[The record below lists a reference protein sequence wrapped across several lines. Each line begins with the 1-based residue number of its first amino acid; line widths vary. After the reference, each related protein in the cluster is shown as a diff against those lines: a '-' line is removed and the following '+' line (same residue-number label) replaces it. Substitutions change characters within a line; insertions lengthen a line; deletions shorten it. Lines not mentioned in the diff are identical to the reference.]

1 MKRVIAMTML
11 ITNLLVGHALA
22 GYDPEFG
29 DAYTTLPAM
38 SVLNPL
44 EGSLMITSEFS
55 LIGRTHPVFG
65 SVRPHKGTDLGASEG
80 DNIYASLAGTVTY
93 SGWAEGYGNVV
104 YILSR
109 VGGYSVETRYAHC
122 SALLVSENTQ
132 VAAGTI
138 IAKVGSTGWATG
150 PHLHF
155 EIRINGE
162 PINPRRY
169 LQGLP
174 PSSGTGYG
182 TLPESIKNTF
192 DAAYD
197 FGKPLREVIEK
208 IGEQCQDALKNLVG
222 VGKWLLIVLITID
235 LVISAS
241 IYAINPKTRVNFFQ
255 QIAFKVFFYV
265 MLIYFLLNWSDG
277 VANLAKEMF
286 TGFGGLMMGASGKE
300 AMEAISDP
308 MDIVSKGVHII
319 APIYNELFKIHG
331 VMDLMS
337 KITLWLPSLFF
348 AVILTVCFF
357 SIALQITLA
366 YLEFYIGMVT
376 SFATFFLSGL
386 KQTREFA
393 ANGINGIFAVS
404 VKLMFFCMF
413 SLMMQMMLKNIVV
426 DDFYTIS
433 EQSVAVEN
441 SAGDSSGGA
450 ITSIDQLMAHIREV
464 ESSNR
469 YYVDNGLGYFGA
481 YQIDYANYDNWT
493 NWTNDYVAN
502 GGVLES
508 SPVTAEEPH
517 GPAWT
522 PNNQDNIARYT
533 LTGYYKKYGS
543 YEMAARCWNQG
554 EGGRNNSDADI
565 YWAKV
570 SGVNPTTGT
579 FTAPKV
585 TINMILLFKIT
596 FVAMMF
602 AYMGSRVSKLV
613 VKELSGGGFR
623 FTEEGA

>member
-1 MKRVIAMTML
+1 MKRVIIIMILM
-11 ITNLLVGHALA
+11 INLLVGHALA
-22 GYDPEFG
+22 AYDPEYG
-29 DAYTTLPAM
+29 DAYSTLPVM
-38 SVLNPL
+38 TVLNPL
-44 EGSLMITSEFS
+44 DGTLMITSEFS

-80 DNIYASLAGTVTY
+80 ANIYASLAGTVTY
-93 SGWAEGYGNVV
+93 AGWAEGYGNVV
-104 YILSR
+104 YVLSR
-109 VGGYSVETRYAHC
+109 VNGYNVETRYAHC
-122 SALLVSENTQ
+122 SALLVSSNTKIS
-132 VAAGTI
+132 AGTI
-138 IAKVGSTGWATG
+138 IAKVGQTGWATG

-169 LQGLP
+169 LKGLP

-182 TLPESIKNTF
+182 TLPDSIKNTF

-208 IGEQCQDALKNLVG
+208 VGEQCQTALKTLLGILN
-222 VGKWLLIVLITID
+222 WLLIVLIIID
-235 LVISAS
+235 MAIGATFFTVNGKNGDGFVEYILYKVIF
-241 IYAINPKTRVNFFQ
+241 NVL
-255 QIAFKVFFYV
+255 
-265 MLIYFLLNWSDG
+265 LIYFLINWGDS
-277 VANLAKEMF
+277 VANFAKEMF
-286 TGFGGLMMGASGKE
+286 TGFGGLMMGVSGKE

-308 MDIVSKGVHII
+308 MDIVSKGAHII

-331 VMDLMS
+331 VMDLIS
-337 KITLWLPSLFF
+337 KIALWLPSLFF

-357 SIALQITLA
+357 AIAIQITLS
-366 YLEFYIGMVT
+366 YLEFYIVMVC
-376 SFATFFLSGL
+376 SFATFFFSGL
-386 KQTREFA
+386 KQTREIA

-404 VKLMFFCMF
+404 IKLMFFCMF
-413 SLMMQMMLKNIVV
+413 SLMMQMMMKNIVV
-426 DDFYTIS
+426 DDFYTI
-433 EQSVAVEN
+433 EGEKAVVE
-441 SAGDSSGGA
+441 STLGSLSSGT

-481 YQIDYANYDNWT
+481 YQIDYANYDNWSH
-493 NWTNDYVAN
+493 WTADYVAN
-502 GGVLES
+502 GGILET

-522 PNNQDNIARYT
+522 PNNQDNVARYI

-554 EGGRNNSDADI
+554 EGGRNNSDANI

-570 SGVNPTTGT
+570 SGVNPTTGV
-579 FTAPKV
+579 FTSPKV

-602 AYMGSRVSKLV
+602 VYMGSKVSKLV
-613 VKELSGGGFR
+613 IKYFGNGGFKFSGR
-623 FTEEGA
+623 

>member
-1 MKRVIAMTML
+1 MKRAIAIMTL
-11 ITNLLVGHALA
+11 ILNLLVGHAFA
-22 GYDPEFG
+22 AYDPEYG
-29 DAYTTLPAM
+29 DAYTTLPVM

-65 SVRPHKGTDLGASEG
+65 NVRPHKGMDLGASTG
-80 DNIYASLAGTVTY
+80 DNIYASLNGRVTY

-109 VGGYSVETRYAHC
+109 VSGYNVETRYAHC
-122 SALLVSENTQ
+122 SALLVSTNTQ
-132 VAAGTI
+132 VSAGTI
-138 IAKVGSTGWATG
+138 IAKVGQTGWATG

-162 PINPRRY
+162 PINPLRY
-169 LQGLP
+169 LKGLP

-182 TLPESIKNTF
+182 TLPDSIKNTF

-208 IGEQCQDALKNLVG
+208 VGKQCQTALKTLLG
-222 VGKWLLIVLITID
+222 VVKWLFMILVTID
-235 LVISAS
+235 MVIG
-241 IYAINPKTRVNFFQ
+241 TMFFT
-255 QIAFKVFFYV
+255 IRAGKGDRLFHYLMIKIVFYLLL
-265 MLIYFLLNWSDG
+265 MYFLEHWEDG
-277 VANLAKEMF
+277 IANFAKEMF
-286 TGFGGLMMGASGKE
+286 TGFGGLMMGVSGKE

-308 MDIVSKGVHII
+308 MDIISKGANIV

-331 VMDLMS
+331 VMDLIS
-337 KITLWLPSLFF
+337 KIALWLPSLFF

-357 SIALQITLA
+357 SIAIQMTLS
-366 YLEFYIGMVT
+366 YLEFYIIMVMG
-376 SFATFFLSGL
+376 FATFFFSGL
-386 KQTREFA
+386 RQTRKYA

-404 VKLMFFCMF
+404 IKLMFFCMF
-413 SLMMQMMLKNIVV
+413 SLMLQMTLKSIEV
-426 DDFYTIS
+426 DSFYTIGQTKS
-433 EQSVAVEN
+433 TTTIEV
-441 SAGDSSGGA
+441 SSDEA
-450 ITSIDQLMAHIREV
+450 ITSIDQLMAHIRVV

-493 NWTNDYVAN
+493 NWTADYVAN
-502 GGVLES
+502 GGVLET

-522 PNNQDNIARYT
+522 PNNQDNVARYI

-570 SGVNPTTGT
+570 SGVNPTTGG
-579 FTAPKV
+579 FTAPEV

-602 AYMGSRVSKLV
+602 VYMGSRVSKLV
-613 VKELSGGGFR
+613 LKQFGSGGFR
-623 FTEEGA
+623 FTSEGA

>member
-1 MKRVIAMTML
+1 MKRAIAIVTL
-11 ITNLLVGHALA
+11 ILSLLVGHAFA
-22 GYDPEFG
+22 AYDPEYG
-29 DAYTTLPAM
+29 DAYTTLPVM

-65 SVRPHKGTDLGASEG
+65 SVRPHKGTDLGASMG
-80 DNIYASLAGTVTY
+80 DNIYASLGGRVTY

-109 VGGYSVETRYAHC
+109 VSGYNVEMRYAHC
-122 SALLVSENTQ
+122 SALLVSTNTQ
-132 VAAGTI
+132 VSAGTI
-138 IAKVGSTGWATG
+138 IAKVGQTGWATG

-169 LQGLP
+169 LKGLP

-182 TLPESIKNTF
+182 TLPDSIKNTF

-208 IGEQCQDALKNLVG
+208 VGEQCQNALKNLIG
-222 VGKWLLIVLITID
+222 IGKWLLIVLITID
-235 LVISAS
+235 VAISATLYVADS
-241 IYAINPKTRVNFFQ
+241 ENGTEFFSR
-255 QIAFKVFFYV
+255 IVYKVMFYIV
-265 MLIYFLLNWSDG
+265 LIYFLLNWGDG
-277 VANLAKEMF
+277 VANFAKEMF

-300 AMEAISDP
+300 AIEAISDP

-331 VMDLMS
+331 VMDLIS
-337 KITLWLPSLFF
+337 KIALWLPSLFF
-348 AVILTVCFF
+348 AVILTICFF
-357 SIALQITLA
+357 TIAIQITLA
-366 YLEFYIGMVT
+366 YLEFYIGMVS

-386 KQTREFA
+386 KQTRKYA

-404 VKLMFFCMF
+404 IKLMFFCMF
-413 SLMMQMMLKNIVV
+413 SLMMQMMMKNIVV
-426 DDFYTIS
+426 EDFYTI
-433 EQSVAVEN
+433 EGETAVVE
-441 SAGDSSGGA
+441 STSGSPSSGA

-481 YQIDYANYDNWT
+481 YQIDYANYDNWSH
-493 NWTNDYVAN
+493 WTADYVAN
-502 GGVLES
+502 GGILET

-517 GPAWT
+517 EPAWT
-522 PNNQDNIARYT
+522 PNNQDNVARYI

-570 SGVNPTTGT
+570 SGVNPTTGV
-579 FTAPKV
+579 FTSPKV

-602 AYMGSRVSKLV
+602 VYMGSGVSKLV
-613 VKELSGGGFR
+613 LKQFGSSGFK
-623 FTEEGA
+623 FTSKGA